1 MTTTD
6 PAPYGIPLERERP
19 FDPPA
24 AVMALHRE
32 APLRRLRYFPEGRLG
47 WLVTS
52 HALCRQVLADTRFRS
67 RLAAPLQVPVPM
79 GGLEAYGDFEGDLP
93 VTPGMFIEMD
103 GPAHSR
109 LRRKLTGVFTVRR
122 MRQLEPRIAEIV
134 GARLDAIE
142 AAGPP
147 ADLVAEFA
155 LPVPSLV
162 ICELLGVPYADR
174 DRFTTDAATFM
185 TMSSTAEEKALAQQN
200 LFAFLAELVVAK
212 QSAPTD
218 DLLSD
223 LAVDQELATDEVIG
237 IAVLLLVAGHET
249 TAKMIGLG
257 TLALLENRDQW
268 DLLREQPELIA
279 TGVEELL
286 RYVGVIHTGIIRQA
300 DVDVELD
307 GELIKAGEYVTV
319 SVQTANRDEAHFADP
334 DRFDV
339 TNQTRGHLTFGHGVH
354 QCLGQQLA
362 RVELRIALG
371 RLIER
376 FPELRL
382 AVPASQVPLRTDQNF
397 YGAAE
402 LPVAW

>member
-1 MTTTD
+1 M
-6 PAPYGIPLERERP
+6 
-19 FDPPA
+19 
-24 AVMALHRE
+24 
-32 APLRRLRYFPEGRLG
+32 
-47 WLVTS
+47 
-52 HALCRQVLADTRFRS
+52 
-67 RLAAPLQVPVPM
+67 
-79 GGLEAYGDFEGDLP
+79 
-93 VTPGMFIEMD
+93 
-103 GPAHSR
+103 
-109 LRRKLTGVFTVRR
+109 K
-122 MRQLEPRIAEIV
+122 QLEDHIAEI
-134 GARLDAIE
+134 AERQLDHLATLT
-142 AAGPP
+142 PP
-147 ADLVAEFA
+147 VDLVKEFA

-200 LFAFLAELVVAK
+200 LMTFLAELVVAK
-212 QSAPTD
+212 QAEPTD

-223 LAVDQELATDEVIG
+223 LAADPELATDEVIG
-237 IAVLLLVAGHET
+237 MAVLLLVAGHET

-268 DLLREQPELIA
+268 DLLREQPELIT

-300 DVDVELD
+300 DVDVELE

-362 RVELRIALG
+362 RVELRIAIG

-376 FPELRL
+376 LPQLRL

-402 LPVAW
+402 LPVTW

>member
-1 MTTTD
+1 MTSNDTV
-6 PAPYGIPLERERP
+6 PYGIPLDREHP

-32 APLRRLRYFPEGRLG
+32 APLRRLKYYPDGTLG

-52 HALCRQVLADTRFRS
+52 HRLGRQVLADQRFKS
-67 RLAAPLQVPVPM
+67 RFTAPVQVPVPM
-79 GGLEAYGDFEGDLP
+79 PGLEEFADFEGELP
-93 VTPGMFIEMD
+93 ATPGMFIELD
-103 GPAHSR
+103 GPDHTR

-122 MRQLEPRIAEIV
+122 MKQLEPRIAELV
-134 GARLDAIE
+134 DERLDAL
-142 AAGPP
+142 AADGAP

-174 DRFTTDAATFM
+174 DRFLADSSTLL
-185 TMSSTAEEKALAQQN
+185 TMSATIEEKSRAQQSIFGY
-200 LFAFLAELVVAK
+200 LTELVLAK
-212 QSAPTD
+212 RAEPTD

-223 LAVDQELATDEVIG
+223 LAADAELADEEVIG
-237 IAVLLLVAGHET
+237 MAALLLIAGHET

-268 DLLREQPELIA
+268 DLLRERPELTA
-279 TGVEELL
+279 GGVEELL

-300 DVDVELD
+300 GEDLEFE

-319 SVQTANRDEAHFADP
+319 SVQTANRDEEHFADP
-334 DRFDV
+334 DTFDV
-339 TNQTRGHLTFGHGVH
+339 TNETRGHLTFGHGVH

-362 RVELRIALG
+362 RIEMRIAFG
-371 RLIER
+371 RLITR
-376 FPELRL
+376 FPGLRL

-397 YGAAE
+397 YGVTE
-402 LPVAW
+402 LPVTW